1 MSKKIILFL
10 IILVFMNHCGF
21 EPLHL
26 SKLDKNFS
34 INKMSFEGDR
44 TINNYLKV
52 YLKRYE
58 NNETEKNF
66 TIKINSEYKKNTLSK
81 NKKAKISNYKLLA
94 ETTFEI
100 ILNDEE
106 IKKITISD
114 KRNIEY
120 MDDKLEEEKYERVIK
135 QSFASTIADKLITEL
150 STINAN

>member
-1 MSKKIILFL
+1 M
-10 IILVFMNHCGF
+10 FMNHCGF

-26 SKLDKNFS
+26 SRSDKDFS

-81 NKKAKISNYKLLA
+81 DKKAKISNYKLLA

-100 ILNDEE
+100 ILNGEE

-114 KRNIEY
+114 NRNIEY

-135 QSFASTIADKLITEL
+135 QSFASSIADKLITEL

>member
-81 NKKAKISNYKLLA
+81 DKKQKYQIISY
-94 ETTFEI
+94 
-100 ILNDEE
+100 
-106 IKKITISD
+106 
-114 KRNIEY
+114 
-120 MDDKLEEEKYERVIK
+120 
-135 QSFASTIADKLITEL
+135 
-150 STINAN
+150 

>member
-1 MSKKIILFL
+1 MLQ
-10 IILVFMNHCGF
+10 
-21 EPLHL
+21 
-26 SKLDKNFS
+26 
-34 INKMSFEGDR
+34 
-44 TINNYLKV
+44 
-52 YLKRYE
+52 
-58 NNETEKNF
+58 NF

-81 NKKAKISNYKLLA
+81 DKKAKISNYKLLA

-100 ILNDEE
+100 ILNGEE